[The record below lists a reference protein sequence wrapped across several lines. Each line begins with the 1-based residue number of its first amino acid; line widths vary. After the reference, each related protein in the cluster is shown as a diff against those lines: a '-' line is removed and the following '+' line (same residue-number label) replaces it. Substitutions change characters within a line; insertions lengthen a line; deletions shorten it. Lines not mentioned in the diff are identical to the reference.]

1 MSTAANF
8 TPRYTVDDYLHWK
21 GDWELW
27 NGIAIAM
34 TPSPFGRHQNILAGL
49 LTSLRVAI
57 DQQGC
62 RATALSE
69 LDWIVSDD
77 TVVRPDV
84 VVICGDAP
92 DKHLESPP
100 ALVAEVLS
108 PSTRQNDLTFKRDLY
123 ASQRVGIYLILDPE
137 SQTFEHLQLTASGN
151 YEPADAATR
160 LTFRVCDDC
169 VIQVDADRLFA

>member
-34 TPSPFGRHQNILAGL
+34 TPSPFGRHQDVLAGL

-69 LDWIVSDD
+69 LDWIVSDN

-92 DKHLESPP
+92 DKHLASPP

-108 PSTRQNDLTFKRDLY
+108 PSTRQNDLTYKRDLY
-123 ASQRVGIYLILDPE
+123 ASQSVGVYLILDPE
-137 SQTFEHLQLTASGN
+137 SQTIEHLELTASGN

-169 VIQVDADRLFA
+169 VLHVDADRLFA